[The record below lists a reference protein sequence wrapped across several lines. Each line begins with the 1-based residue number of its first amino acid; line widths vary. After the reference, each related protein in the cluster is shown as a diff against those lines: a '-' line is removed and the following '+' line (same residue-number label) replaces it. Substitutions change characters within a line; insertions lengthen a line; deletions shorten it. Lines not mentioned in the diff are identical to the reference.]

1 MPFCKKKIP
10 NLSLKLKK
18 GLEETGRLVR
28 YHELK
33 KITDKNPSIILT
45 GHHCKDYTESIFL
58 HLTRGGGKKAFYTL
72 PPFDGERF
80 LPLVF
85 FEDKELEQLYQFVS
99 QTMRIFEDESNKDP
113 VYKRNRLRMDLLPIL
128 EKESW
133 NFHKTYWNFH
143 DRSQLNLQFD
153 LKRENIQKPTPHL
166 FRIPHETWTSLNLS
180 SKKELIDFHLKLLGH
195 YPLYKSGFDNFHL
208 QSEGERAFLENK
220 NCFLYKSK
228 FGDLFI
234 IDKKSPAFKKA
245 VSHREGNFL
254 YIEWNQNKFKLSDP
268 EEKYNLGSWHHGQ
281 KIQIRSGN
289 KEISECMR
297 ENGIP
302 FFLRTF
308 IPILY
313 FEGEPIQILFSLF
326 SKSEKNYPKRI
337 YLER

>member
-1 MPFCKKKIP
+1 MNKKI
-10 NLSLKLKK
+10 
-18 GLEETGRLVR
+18 
-28 YHELK
+28 
-33 KITDKNPSIILT
+33 PSIILT

-58 HLTRGGGKKAFYTL
+58 HLTRGGGKKSFYTL

-85 FEDKELEQLYQFVS
+85 LEDQELKELYQFVS
-99 QTMRIFEDESNKDP
+99 TKMTIFEDESNIDP
-113 VYKRNRLRMDLLPIL
+113 IYKRNRIRMELIPIL
-128 EKESW
+128 EKEKW
-133 NFHKTYWNFH
+133 NFFKTYWNFH

-153 LKRENIQKPTPHL
+153 GFTKQFQTITPHL
-166 FRIPHETWTSLNLS
+166 FRIPHDTWISLNLP
-180 SKKELIDFHLKLLGH
+180 SKKELIDFHLNLMGM
-195 YPLYKSGFDNFHL
+195 YPLYKSGFENFHL

-220 NCFLYKSK
+220 NCYLYKSK

-245 VSHREGNFL
+245 VSFRDGHTL
-254 YIEWNQNKFKLSDP
+254 IIEWNQNRFKINDP
-268 EEKYNLGSWHHGQ
+268 DERYKLGSWHHGQ

-313 FEGEPIQILFSLF
+313 FENEPIQILFSLF
-326 SKSEKNYPKRI
+326 SKNEKNYPKRI

>member
-1 MPFCKKKIP
+1 MPK
-10 NLSLKLKK
+10 LSLKLRR

-28 YHELK
+28 YHQLK
-33 KITDKNPSIILT
+33 KISQRYPSIILT

-58 HLTRGGGKKAFYTL
+58 HLTRGGGKKSFYTL

-85 FEDKELEQLYQFVS
+85 LEDSELKELYQFVE
-99 QTMRIFEDESNKDP
+99 THMCIFEDESNADP
-113 VYKRNRLRMDLLPIL
+113 IYKRNRIRMDLLPIL
-128 EKESW
+128 EREKW
-133 NFHKTYWNFH
+133 NFYKTYWNFH
-143 DRSQLNLQFD
+143 DKSQLNLQFEGQN
-153 LKRENIQKPTPHL
+153 KNISQHHPHL
-166 FRIPHETWTSLNLS
+166 FRIPHETWVSLSLS
-180 SKKELIDFHLKLLGH
+180 AKKELIDFYLKLLGM
-195 YPLYKSGFDNFHL
+195 YPLYRSGFENFHL

-220 NCFLYKSK
+220 NCYLYKSK

-245 VSHREGNFL
+245 VSYRDGNHL
-254 YIEWNQNKFKLSDP
+254 VIEWNQNRFKLNDP
-268 EEKYNLGSWHHGQ
+268 DAKYHLGSWHHGQ

-313 FEGEPIQILFSLF
+313 FENEPIQILFSLF
-326 SKSEKNYPKRI
+326 FKNEKNYPKRI

>member
-1 MPFCKKKIP
+1 MP
-10 NLSLKLKK
+10 NLALKLKK

-33 KITDKNPSIILT
+33 KITRKNPSVILT

-58 HLTRGGGKKAFYTL
+58 HLTRGGGKKSFYTL

-85 FEDKELEQLYQFVS
+85 LEDQELKDLYEYVA
-99 QTMRIFEDESNKDP
+99 THMRIFEDESNSDP
-113 VYKRNRLRMDLLPIL
+113 IYKRNRIRMELLPIL
-128 EKESW
+128 EREKW

-143 DRSQLNLQFD
+143 DRTQLNIQFD
-153 LKRENIQKPTPHL
+153 GLASPNQTISPKM
-166 FRIPHETWTSLNLS
+166 FRIPHETWMSLTLPA
-180 SKKELIDFHLKLLGH
+180 KKELIDFHLKLMGM
-195 YPLYKSGFDNFHL
+195 YPLYKSGFENFHL

-220 NCFLYKSK
+220 NCYLYKSK

-234 IDKKSPAFKKA
+234 IDKKSSAFKKA
-245 VSHREGNFL
+245 ISYREGNQL
-254 YIEWNQNKFKLSDP
+254 TIEWNQNQFRIKDP
-268 EEKYNLGSWHHGQ
+268 EERYSLGSWHHGQ

-313 FEGEPIQILFSLF
+313 FENEPIQILFSLF
-326 SKSEKNYPKRI
+326 SKNEKNYPKRI

>member
-1 MPFCKKKIP
+1 M
-10 NLSLKLKK
+10 
-18 GLEETGRLVR
+18 VR

-33 KITDKNPSIILT
+33 KITRTNHSVILT

-58 HLTRGGGKKAFYTL
+58 HLTRGGGKKSFYTL

-85 FEDKELEQLYQFVS
+85 LEDQELKDLYEYVS
-99 QTMRIFEDESNKDP
+99 NHLRIFEDESNSNP
-113 VYKRNRLRMDLLPIL
+113 IYKRNRIRMELLPIL
-128 EKESW
+128 EREKW

-143 DRSQLNLQFD
+143 DRTQLNINFD
-153 LKRENIQKPTPHL
+153 GLTSPNQTKSPKM
-166 FRIPHETWTSLNLS
+166 FRIPHETWISLNLPA
-180 SKKELIDFHLKLLGH
+180 KKELIDFHLKLMGM
-195 YPLYKSGFDNFHL
+195 YPLYKSGFENFHL

-220 NCFLYKSK
+220 NCYLYKSK

-234 IDKKSPAFKKA
+234 IDKKSSAFKKA
-245 VSHREGNFL
+245 ISYREGNQL
-254 YIEWNQNKFKLSDP
+254 TIEWNQNQFRIKDP
-268 EEKYNLGSWHHGQ
+268 EERYSLGSWHHGQ

-313 FEGEPIQILFSLF
+313 FENEPIQILFSLF
-326 SKSEKNYPKRI
+326 SKNEKNYPKRI

>member
-1 MPFCKKKIP
+1 MPK
-10 NLSLKLKK
+10 LALKLKK

-33 KITDKNPSIILT
+33 KITRTNPFVILT

-58 HLTRGGGKKAFYTL
+58 HLTRGGGKKSFYTL

-85 FEDKELEQLYQFVS
+85 LEDQELKDLYEYVA
-99 QTMRIFEDESNKDP
+99 THMRIFEDESNSDTI
-113 VYKRNRLRMDLLPIL
+113 YKRNRIRMELLPIL
-128 EKESW
+128 EREKW

-143 DRSQLNLQFD
+143 DRTQLNIQFD
-153 LKRENIQKPTPHL
+153 GLTSPNQTISPKM
-166 FRIPHETWTSLNLS
+166 FRIPHETWMSLTLPA
-180 SKKELIDFHLKLLGH
+180 KKELIDFHLKLMGM
-195 YPLYKSGFDNFHL
+195 YPLYKSGFENFHL

-220 NCFLYKSK
+220 NCYLYKSK

-234 IDKKSPAFKKA
+234 IDKKSSAFKKA
-245 VSHREGNFL
+245 ISYREGNQL
-254 YIEWNQNKFKLSDP
+254 TIEWNQNQFRIKDP
-268 EEKYNLGSWHHGQ
+268 EERYSLGSWHHGQ

-313 FEGEPIQILFSLF
+313 FENEPIQILFSLF
-326 SKSEKNYPKRI
+326 SKNEKNYPKRI

>member
-1 MPFCKKKIP
+1 MP
-10 NLSLKLKK
+10 NLALKLKK

-33 KITDKNPSIILT
+33 KITRTNHSVILT

-58 HLTRGGGKKAFYTL
+58 HLTRGGGKKSFYTL

-85 FEDKELEQLYQFVS
+85 LEDQELKDLYEYVS
-99 QTMRIFEDESNKDP
+99 NHLRIFEDESNSNP
-113 VYKRNRLRMDLLPIL
+113 IYKRNRIRMELLPIL
-128 EKESW
+128 EREKW

-143 DRSQLNLQFD
+143 DRTQLNINFD
-153 LKRENIQKPTPHL
+153 GLTSPNQTKSPKM
-166 FRIPHETWTSLNLS
+166 FRIPHETWISLNLPA
-180 SKKELIDFHLKLLGH
+180 KKELIDFHLKLMGM
-195 YPLYKSGFDNFHL
+195 YPLYKSGFENFHL

-220 NCFLYKSK
+220 NCYLYKSK

-234 IDKKSPAFKKA
+234 IDKKSSAFKKA
-245 VSHREGNFL
+245 ISYREGNQL
-254 YIEWNQNKFKLSDP
+254 TIEWNQNQFRIKDP
-268 EEKYNLGSWHHGQ
+268 EERYSLGSWHHGQ

-313 FEGEPIQILFSLF
+313 FENEPIQILFSLF
-326 SKSEKNYPKRI
+326 SKNEKNYPKRI